1 MRPAADLRPDAGV
14 SLLEMLA
21 ALAIV
26 AVMATAVVV
35 MGDFGDSPEEEA
47 GARLVRAL
55 DEARREALVSGA
67 LVGFSA
73 DPDGRGYRF
82 FSHGEDDWSVR
93 RDHPALAP
101 VRFSDRDLVLRLTEG
116 GVARRR
122 DGPVRES
129 RFEDRESDRDED
141 GDPPAPQVWFDPAG
155 FDDPFAYRLDGG
167 DGIAEVRRGDDGAVR
182 YAHDSRE
189 PQP

>member
-1 MRPAADLRPDAGV
+1 MRPGLASRDAGV

-26 AVMATAVVV
+26 AVMATAVVI

-47 GARLVRAL
+47 GARLVRSLA
-55 DEARREALVSGA
+55 EARREALVSGA

-82 FSHGEDDWSVR
+82 MSHGEAAWLVR
-93 RDHPALAP
+93 RDHPALEP
-101 VRFSDRDLVLRLTEG
+101 VRFSDPDLVLSLLEG
-116 GVARRR
+116 GVARRGDAAAR
-122 DGPVRES
+122 DDAPPVV
-129 RFEDRESDRDED
+129 
-141 GDPPAPQVWFDPAG
+141 PQVWFDPAG
-155 FDDPFAYRLDGG
+155 FDDPFAYRLEGA
-167 DGIAEVRRGDDGAVR
+167 DGIAEIRRGDDGAVR
-182 YAHDSRE
+182 YDHELRA